1 MNHTPHGHA
10 ALRSLT
16 IRLAVADTPE
26 AVRAAGTLFEG
37 TVTGLELANSITR
50 DQAEALRRDG
60 QHECALAASGLGTAK
75 HHAPPPTHTTLPGL
89 RLALNAVHYGMT
101 GTEARAAIAQL
112 IDDVQHASTPPAAA
126 KAA

>member
-1 MNHTPHGHA
+1 MNHTPHGYA

-37 TVTGLELANSITR
+37 TVTGLELANSITA
-50 DQAEALRRDG
+50 DQADALRRDG
-60 QHECALAASGLGTAK
+60 QHECALAVSGLGTAK
-75 HHAPPPTHTTLPGL
+75 HHAPPATHTTLPGL
-89 RLALNAVHYGMT
+89 RLALNAVDYGMT
-101 GTEARAAIAQL
+101 GTQARAVIAQL
-112 IDDVQHASTPPAAA
+112 IADVQHSATPPVAA